1 MMKQR
6 VTMNQTMRRV
16 LCHLHQL
23 LVSWPDLEDY
33 ESDDHLPEENIFQC
47 LYKSITGM
55 VTIITGMVRNY
66 HHFVNNNNY
75 HNQIQK
81 ILSQIHQMITWL
93 LKEDISLSLL
103 AELN

>member
-1 MMKQR
+1 
-6 VTMNQTMRRV
+6 
-16 LCHLHQL
+16 
-23 LVSWPDLEDY
+23 
-33 ESDDHLPEENIFQC
+33 
-47 LYKSITGM
+47 M